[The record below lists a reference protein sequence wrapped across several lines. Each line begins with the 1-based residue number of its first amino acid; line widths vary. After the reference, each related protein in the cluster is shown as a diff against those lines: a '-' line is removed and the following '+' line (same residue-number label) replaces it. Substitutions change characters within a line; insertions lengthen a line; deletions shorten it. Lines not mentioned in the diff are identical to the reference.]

1 MQEAKRKF
9 PVLAVIAVILAVLA
23 VGMLFL
29 LLAPGPRMHWA
40 LTMGEKYLTQGNY
53 EQAVT
58 MFTRAIQVDDRA
70 EAAYLG
76 RAEAYTQLGD
86 NEAAEADL
94 TFIIDELGTGDAE
107 VYLTR
112 AAVYDALHQPEKAQA
127 DRDAAQKMGA
137 DVTEPDT
144 TPEPTATPKPTK
156 TVSLPTMVTGYY
168 DGVQSYRE
176 TFHYSSDGIML
187 EHGFSSSDDDDGNI
201 LETYDHHGYLTKA
214 MNPDGNDDRM
224 NQYNNDGRL
233 ISSTSITTGD
243 TNTYTYDDHG
253 NQTYFNTTANW
264 DYGTTMYYSYA
275 YDDQGR
281 IQHALGGIE
290 QNSNDHEFIYTY
302 NEDGSY
308 TLDEYSRYIDD
319 YCHRVV
325 TFTADGIPQESH
337 LYGTDESIS
346 TADVTYDAFG
356 NVLLKYG
363 RNEDGLPTYQEEYT
377 YDSRGR
383 MLSSTHTLLNPD
395 VFWPGQNALT
405 TTTYTYT
412 FDNDG
417 NAIGC
422 EVYDNGTLT
431 RSIAYEVHE
440 VTPEYVKT
448 HLHTNDVPIS
458 IADEPVDCSWRY
470 KSYAVLN

>member
-1 MQEAKRKF
+1 MENIKRKF

-23 VGMLFL
+23 AGMLFL
-29 LLAPGPRMHWA
+29 VLAPGPRMHWA
-40 LTMGEKYLTQGNY
+40 LTIGEKYLTQGNY

-94 TFIIDELGTGDAE
+94 TFIIDELGTEDAE

-127 DRDAAQKMGA
+127 DRDAAQEMGA

-156 TVSLPTMVTGYY
+156 TVSLPTMVTDYNE
-168 DGVQSYRE
+168 DGVQSSRE

-187 EHGFSSSDDDDGNI
+187 EHGFSSSNDDGNI
-201 LETYDHHGYLTKA
+201 LETYDHHGYLTKR
-214 MNPDGNDDRM
+214 MDPYNNDERM

-233 ISSTSITTGD
+233 ISSTSITTGVTD
-243 TNTYTYDDHG
+243 TYTYDDHG
-253 NQTYFNTTANW
+253 NLTSSSG
-264 DYGTTMYYSYA
+264 DGTTMYYSYV

-281 IQHALGGIE
+281 IQHALGGME

-308 TLDEYSRYIDD
+308 TLDKYSRVID
-319 YCHRVV
+319 YFHCVV
-325 TFTADGIPQESH
+325 TFTADGIPQKLH
-337 LYGTDESIS
+337 IYGTDESIS

-356 NVLLKYG
+356 NMLLLYW
-363 RNEDGLPTYQEEYT
+363 RDEDGSLTDQIEST

-383 MLSSTHTLLNPD
+383 ILSSTFIN
-395 VFWPGQNALT
+395 

-422 EVYDNGTLT
+422 EVYDNGTLAL
-431 RSIAYEVHE
+431 SIAYEVHE

-448 HLHTNDVPIS
+448 HLHTNNVPIS
-458 IADEPVDCSWRY
+458 IADGPDDRSWRY
-470 KSYAVLN
+470 NRYAVLN

>member
-40 LTMGEKYLTQGNY
+40 LTIGEKYLTQGNY

-76 RAEAYTQLGD
+76 RAEAYTQLGE

-94 TFIIDELGTGDAE
+94 TFVIDELGTEDAE

-187 EHGFSSSDDDDGNI
+187 EYGLSSDNDNM
-201 LETYDHHGYLTKA
+201 LETYDHHGYLTKR
-214 MNPDGNDDRM
+214 MDQYNNDERM

-243 TNTYTYDDHG
+243 TDTYTYDDHG
-253 NQTYFNTTANW
+253 NLTSSSV
-264 DYGTTMYYSYA
+264 YGTTMYYSYA

-281 IQHALGGIE
+281 IQHAIAGME

-308 TLDEYSRYIDD
+308 TLEEYRRVID
-319 YCHRVV
+319 YYHRVV

-337 LYGTDESIS
+337 LYSTGTDGSIS
-346 TADVTYDAFG
+346 TVDVTYDAFG
-356 NVLLKYG
+356 NMLLKYG
-363 RNEDGLPTYQEEYT
+363 RDEDGSSAYQIEKNT

-383 MLSSTHTLLNPD
+383 MLSSTYYND
-395 VFWPGQNALT
+395 

-422 EVYDNGTLT
+422 EVYVDGTLT
-431 RSIAYEVHE
+431 QSIAYEVHE

-448 HLHTNDVPIS
+448 HLHTNNVPIS